1 VFALRVF
8 DATGMEF
15 LKNYIGE
22 DYALVLSTLE
32 DRHAVIFGKA
42 SSCHDPVLV
51 ELNDRGEFIKKFR
64 RSDVT
69 TGDAEATQ

>member
-22 DYALVLSTLE
+22 DYASVLSSLE
-32 DRHAVIFGKA
+32 DRYAVVFGRG
-42 SSCHDPVLV
+42 SLCRNPVLLR
-51 ELNDRGEFIKKFR
+51 LNNREDFLAIFR
-64 RSDVT
+64 KAKENQSV
-69 TGDAEATQ
+69 